1 MTSQATLCRIE
12 RHLQNLNARQERM
25 GLAAIEDADLTWQQ
39 RRTEIL
45 LRLDHLLTDDQPNVD
60 LLDTAAAHLV
70 ALIVA
75 AERAEDT
82 QTDKGVA
89 A

>member
-1 MTSQATLCRIE
+1 MTVQATLCRIE
-12 RHLQNLNARQERM
+12 RHLQNLNARQERL
-25 GLAAIEDADLTWQQ
+25 GQSAIEDADLTWQQ
-39 RRTEIL
+39 RRNEIV
-45 LRLDHLLTDDQPNVD
+45 LRLDHLLTDEHPNVD

-75 AERAEDT
+75 TERAEDT
-82 QTDKGVA
+82 QTHKGMA